1 MNISSNVSSL
11 QANQLFMNNNA
22 NNIANVNTDGFVPT
36 NTTIS
41 DNANSVRAES
51 GLADNTGSQKSQ
63 TDLAKEIPDQIT
75 IDGVA
80 KANATAIKAQDDVM
94 GTLLD
99 LKA

>member
-11 QANQLFMNNNA
+11 QANQLFMNNDA
-22 NNIANVNTDGFVPT
+22 NNITNVNTNSFVPT
-36 NTTIS
+36 NTTIT
-41 DNANSVRAES
+41 NNGNSVTAQS
-51 GLADNTGSQKSQ
+51 QLADNTGSSKSQ

-80 KANATAIKAQDDVM
+80 KANVTAIKAQDDIM